1 MTSITPPIAQQR
13 SLKGLVSKYGLAIDL
28 IGLLLSIL
36 VIHGLYVF
44 LIEPAAANALA
55 MAETTGTVPQRTF
68 AIIFKD
74 LEQEMCLILTLW
86 CIWLWFF
93 RYRLF
98 QSESYLLELDIF
110 RLDRLDDE
118 TLRSGKSTLAFVD
131 ETIQQLQ
138 SSVGGTQLVNALDLA
153 VQRLRLNRSFH
164 EANEVAT
171 EACDLHLELLNSR
184 LSISKY
190 ILWAIPS
197 IGFLG
202 TVRGISEALSKA
214 HEAMQGDISGIGT
227 SLGVAFNSTYVA
239 LFLSLILMLVSNTLQ
254 GREERLVAR
263 FKHFISTSFIP
274 VLSNRLTE
282 ESESQTDSED
292 DKID

>member
-1 MTSITPPIAQQR
+1 MALTTSSVTQQR
-13 SLKGLVSKYGLAIDL
+13 GLKSLVAKYGLAIDL
-28 IGLLLSIL
+28 IGLLLSIV
-36 VIHGLYVF
+36 VIHSLYVI
-44 LIEPAAANALA
+44 LIEPAATNALA
-55 MAETTGTVPQRTF
+55 IAESTGTVPERTF

-74 LEQEMCLILTLW
+74 LEQEMCLVLTCW

-98 QSESYLLELDIF
+98 QSDSYLLELDIL

-118 TLRSGKSTLAFVD
+118 TLGSGKSVLAFVD
-131 ETIQQLQ
+131 ERIQHLQ
-138 SSVGGTQLVNALDLA
+138 SQVSGTQLVNALDLA

-197 IGFLG
+197 VGFLG
-202 TVRGISEALSKA
+202 TVRGISEALTKA
-214 HEAMQGDISGIGT
+214 HEAMQGDISGIGA

-239 LFLSLILMLVSNTLQ
+239 LFLSLVLMLISNTLQ

-274 VLSNRLTE
+274 VLSAKLTE
-282 ESESQTDSED
+282 ESESQTGPEESAIE
-292 DKID
+292 

>member
-1 MTSITPPIAQQR
+1 MATPSTSHRRPRGI
-13 SLKGLVSKYGLAIDL
+13 KGLISRYGLSVDL
-28 IGLLLSIL
+28 IGLFLSIVL
-36 VIHGLYVF
+36 VHSMYVVF
-44 LIEPAAANALA
+44 IDPAADQALA
-55 MAETTGTVPQRTF
+55 LAESTGQVPDRTL

-74 LEQEMCLILTLW
+74 IEQEMCLILTLW

-98 QSESYLLELDIF
+98 QSDSYLLELDILQLNQ
-110 RLDRLDDE
+110 LDANTQNNRPAL
-118 TLRSGKSTLAFVD
+118 LAHVA
-131 ETIQQLQ
+131 ERIQQIRASLQ
-138 SSVGGTQLVNALDLA
+138 GSQLIDALDLA
-153 VQRLRLNRSFH
+153 VQRIRLNQNFH
-164 EANEVAT
+164 EANDVAR

-202 TVRGISEALSKA
+202 TVRGISEALTKA
-214 HEAMQGDISGIGT
+214 HEAMEGDISGIGA

-239 LFLSLILMLVSNTLQ
+239 LFLSLVLMLISNALQ

-263 FKHFISTSFIP
+263 FKHFISSSFIP
-274 VLSNRLTE
+274 VLSTRLSKE
-282 ESESQTDSED
+282 ETSFDQQETP
-292 DKID
+292 KIE

>member
-1 MTSITPPIAQQR
+1 
-13 SLKGLVSKYGLAIDL
+13 
-28 IGLLLSIL
+28 
-36 VIHGLYVF
+36 
-44 LIEPAAANALA
+44 
-55 MAETTGTVPQRTF
+55 
-68 AIIFKD
+68 
-74 LEQEMCLILTLW
+74 
-86 CIWLWFF
+86 LWFF

-98 QSESYLLELDIF
+98 QSDSYLLELDIL

-118 TLRSGKSTLAFVD
+118 TLGSGKSVLAFVD
-131 ETIQQLQ
+131 ESIQHLQ
-138 SSVGGTQLVNALDLA
+138 SQVSGTQLVNALDLA

-202 TVRGISEALSKA
+202 TVRGISEALTKA
-214 HEAMQGDISGIGT
+214 HEAMQGDISGIGA

-239 LFLSLILMLVSNTLQ
+239 LFLSLVLMLISNTLQ

-274 VLSNRLTE
+274 VLSAKLTE
-282 ESESQTDSED
+282 ETEAQTASED
-292 DKID
+292 PAIE

>member
-1 MTSITPPIAQQR
+1 MPEK
-13 SLKGLVSKYGLAIDL
+13 SLQSNSNRGLRRFVTRYGLSIDL
-28 IGLLLSIL
+28 VGLFLSFVVVHL
-36 VIHGLYVF
+36 LYVVF
-44 LIEPAAANALA
+44 IAPAADQAIALA
-55 MAETTGTVPQRTF
+55 ESAGTVPDRTL
-68 AIIFKD
+68 AVVFKD

-98 QSESYLLELDIF
+98 QSETYLLELDIL
-110 RLDRLDDE
+110 RLDRLEVDANQEEMPLLD
-118 TLRSGKSTLAFVD
+118 FVD
-131 ETIQQLQ
+131 NRVQQLKA
-138 SSVGGTQLVNALDLA
+138 SLPGSQLIDALDLA
-153 VQRLRLNRSFH
+153 VQRIRLNRNFH
-164 EANEVAT
+164 EANDVAI

-214 HEAMQGDISGIGT
+214 HEAMQGDISGIGA

-239 LFLSLILMLVSNTLQ
+239 LFLSLLLMLVSNALQ

-263 FKHFISTSFIP
+263 FKHFVSSSFIP
-274 VLSNRLTE
+274 VLSTRLTE
-282 ESESQTDSED
+282 DSNPLDQPATKSFE
-292 DKID
+292 